1 MEKTLSRTFSYLF
14 HPLIMTSLGMLI
26 LFNSGT
32 SLSVLQSEVK
42 RISIIV
48 TVLFT
53 FVFPAS
59 MVIILYITKMIVSAD
74 LHERK
79 ERIIPMALSIVM
91 YLFSYFVMKSI
102 PQLSSGHVVF
112 LLCPPAALF
121 IAMILNWWF
130 MKPSIHMLGIGMLLG
145 LVLVLILVYGA
156 SLQIIFIATVLIGGI
171 LGTSRLVLKIHG
183 PNGILAGFS
192 TGFFVTVMVMTCYV
206 FLVLQ

>member
-1 MEKTLSRTFSYLF
+1 MFSYLF

-26 LFNSGT
+26 LFHSGT
-32 SLSVLQSEVK
+32 ALSVLQSEVMH
-42 RISIIV
+42 ISIIL

-74 LHERK
+74 LQERK
-79 ERIIPMALSIVM
+79 ERMIPMALSIVI
-91 YLFSYFVMKSI
+91 YLFSYFVVRSI
-102 PQLSSGHVVF
+102 PQLSTGHIVF

-121 IAMILNWWF
+121 IALILNWF

-145 LVLVLILVYGA
+145 LVLVLILIYGA
-156 SLQIIFIATVLIGGI
+156 SLQLIFIATVLVAGV

-192 TGFFVTVMVMTCYV
+192 IGFLVTVMVMTCYV
-206 FLVLQ
+206 FSVLQ